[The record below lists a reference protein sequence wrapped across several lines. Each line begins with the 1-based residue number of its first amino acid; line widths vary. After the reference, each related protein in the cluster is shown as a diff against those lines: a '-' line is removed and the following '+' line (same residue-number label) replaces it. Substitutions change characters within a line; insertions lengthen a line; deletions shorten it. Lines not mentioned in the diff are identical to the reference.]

1 MANSHPVDFDPK
13 SVKSTATPK
22 RLRSLLIADDDP
34 RFREALRAFIEFYR
48 HSNIGWFQQIYEADR
63 GQTCIETAIAQQ
75 PDLVMLDLEFLIDN
89 ESGLDIL
96 EQLRKAG
103 YEGKVAIVSGHND
116 AQEIFRAMK
125 SGACGYLLKDR
136 LISQLPD
143 ALKTWAGDL
152 VYLGD
157 LLTTRFFSAFHHRDR
172 PALDLADAL
181 TSREREVLQ
190 LLVSGA
196 SNQDMADRLYI
207 TQGTVKAHL
216 TSIFNKL
223 HVSSRTQAIVRAVK
237 MGLVQIEESEF
248 EGK

>member
-1 MANSHPVDFDPK
+1 MVGNATVGSDLRGYQSK
-13 SVKSTATPK
+13 SPTKA
-22 RLRSLLIADDDP
+22 LRSLLIADDDP
-34 RFREALRAFIEFYR
+34 RYRQALRAFIEFYR
-48 HSNIGWFQQIYEADR
+48 HSNVGWFQEIYEADR
-63 GQTCIETAIAQQ
+63 GQTCIEIAIAQQ

-89 ESGLDIL
+89 ESGLEIF
-96 EQLRKAG
+96 EQLRQAG
-103 YEGKVAIVSGHND
+103 YDGKVAIVSGHND
-116 AQEIFRAMK
+116 AQDIFRAMK

-143 ALKTWAGDL
+143 ALKTWASDR

-157 LLTTRFFSAFHHRDR
+157 EVTTRFFSAFHHRDR
-172 PALDLADAL
+172 PSMDLADAL

-196 SNQDMADRLYI
+196 SNQDIANRLYI

-223 HVSSRTQAIVRAVK
+223 HVISRTQAIVRAVK
-237 MGLVQIEESEF
+237 MGLVQIEEFEF
-248 EGK
+248 EGR